1 MVMPL
6 LSIKHQ
12 QSTRGLPVESMA
24 WLAVAGGAGLWWAPY
39 LQGAGGGQLVL
50 QLLDALLHEV
60 HHPPLVARIL
70 SLH

>member
-6 LSIKHQ
+6 LRIKHQ
-12 QSTRGLPVESMA
+12 QGTGGLPVAGMA
-24 WLAVAGGAGLWWAPY
+24 SCGRRCGAVVGSY

-50 QLLDALLHEV
+50 QLLDALLREV